1 MNDDELPEWYQ
12 MLALLFRELSIY
24 DREFYAETLAA
35 IVLAQARQAAVR
47 EMETTL
53 TATSPG

>member
-12 MLALLFRELSIY
+12 MLARLFRELSIY

-47 EMETTL
+47 EMAQAMEKT
-53 TATSPG
+53 P